1 MQFSVS
7 PSTSTPI
14 VTPEY
19 VLVEELLVVEELM
32 GVAVWLMVA
41 VAVTTLPLRPSG
53 SVAGALVK
61 TKVPV
66 RV

>member
-1 MQFSVS
+1 M
-7 PSTSTPI
+7 
-14 VTPEY
+14 VTPLY
-19 VLVEELLVVEELM
+19 VFVEELLVVEELT
-32 GVAVWLMVA
+32 GVAPWLKVA
-41 VAVTTLPLRPSG
+41 VATTVFPLSPSG

>member
-1 MQFSVS
+1 LQERER
-7 PSTSTPI
+7 PSTCTPI
-14 VTPEY
+14 VTPLY
-19 VLVEELLVVEELM
+19 VFVEELLVVEELT
-32 GVAVWLMVA
+32 GVAPWLKDA
-41 VAVTTLPLRPSG
+41 VATTVFPLRPSG